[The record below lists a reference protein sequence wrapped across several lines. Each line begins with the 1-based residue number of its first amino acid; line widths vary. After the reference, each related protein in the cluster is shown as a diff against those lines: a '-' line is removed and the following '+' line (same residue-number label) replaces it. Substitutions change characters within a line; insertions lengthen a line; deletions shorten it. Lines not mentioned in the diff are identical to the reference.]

1 MFNYSISP
9 SKVPLNYRF
18 LCCLLKK
25 VDENISILSSL
36 SISWVAQLVALSS
49 TTQEAAKKNKDKIS
63 NFQEPFLEKN
73 KWEKNSTAKKLQ
85 RTRKDCCSFLCFS
98 AEKKIKINKSKH
110 RFIPHITYHIFVS
123 QKWHCKLILGIL
135 LLGGF

>member
-1 MFNYSISP
+1 MQQKQDEKMLEWAYTQNSVFNYSISP

-73 KWEKNSTAKKLQ
+73 KWEKNSTAKK
-85 RTRKDCCSFLCFS
+85 TPK
-98 AEKKIKINKSKH
+98 N
-110 RFIPHITYHIFVS
+110 
-123 QKWHCKLILGIL
+123 
-135 LLGGF
+135 